1 MRSAKYVDGYDE
13 AVSQFYID
21 IFLGIHGSLY
31 MRRLNRI
38 GCIMKLKDKTILIT
52 GGTSGIGKAL
62 VDQLAPCNI
71 AIVVISRNPVKLEKL
86 TEEYA
91 NVYTYKCSL
100 ANKMDVEKIVDEVLE
115 NHPDISI
122 VINNAGIQVSPTFL
136 DNEFS
141 FDSIENEIAINLIA
155 PIWMCAL
162 MLGHMLD
169 LRIPAS
175 FINITSALALFPKK
189 NSAVYCASKAGLRNF
204 SKSFRYQLE
213 GTQISVQ
220 EAIMPL
226 VDTPMTEGRG
236 NGKISA
242 AEAARAI
249 IKGVENNKDEI
260 YVGKAKFMPLLGR
273 ISPSLMGAI
282 MKAG

>member
-1 MRSAKYVDGYDE
+1 
-13 AVSQFYID
+13 
-21 IFLGIHGSLY
+21 

-38 GCIMKLKDKTILIT
+38 GCVMKLQNRTILIT
-52 GGTSGIGKAL
+52 GGTSGIGRAL
-62 VDQLAPCNI
+62 VDQLAPHNR

-86 TEEYA
+86 AEEYP
-91 NVYTYKCSL
+91 NVFTYRCML
-100 ANKMDVEKIVDEVLE
+100 ANKMDVESVVDEILE
-115 NHPDISI
+115 NHPDISV
-122 VINNAGIQVSPTFL
+122 VINNAGIQVTPTFL
-136 DNEFS
+136 DSDFS

-169 LRIPAS
+169 LEIPTT
-175 FINITSALALFPKK
+175 FVNVTSGLALFPKK
-189 NSAVYCASKAGLRNF
+189 NSAVYCAAKAGLHNF

-213 GTQISVQ
+213 GTLVSVQ

-242 AEAARAI
+242 TEAARAI
-249 IKGVENNKDEI
+249 IRGIEDDKSEI